1 MKFCEKLQKLR
12 KEKGYSQE
20 ELADLLDV
28 SRQAVS
34 KWESGTTYPEMDKL
48 LSLCKI
54 FNVTLDDLTNDE
66 VSTEKIKE
74 KNINSFSNL
83 VYTLLEMIGKSME
96 MFKIMNRREVVK
108 CISELFMLF
117 IILLL
122 FKIPFNILDESVG
135 KIFMNFP
142 SDVYRTLFSIWL
154 FFSTAI
160 YLVLFLSIFIYV
172 YKTRYLDKFDPDKIT
187 KFNKE
192 EVTQEKNEEL
202 EESTSKKEVIVK
214 TRPQK
219 ERHSFI
225 IFDILGTI
233 FNIFVKMFLFFMTIP
248 VVVLF
253 VVFIIITIL
262 MLIIQFIGIHY
273 IGLFIAFLGVSI
285 VSFVVMEIF
294 IRLLFSNAI
303 KFKKSFIFF
312 TIGLILGSTG
322 VAVSAVEIANTKY
335 IDDIPSGI
343 TTDVYEATINMKDN
357 LVLAPYL
364 YDAIYVVDDTIND
377 IKISVEYYKAFQT
390 IEASTYDRYLY
401 VHRSTNFENFRNIW
415 ELCKEN
421 LKDKVTYNYDELT
434 KYKVTIITNS
444 KNIELLKA
452 NKEQLEKE
460 REEDNNRYFYYEE
473 QINELNYELNKREQK
488 IGNLEENIKQLQ
500 NKINDLQE
508 RLDNIQNQFR

>member
-66 VSTEKIKE
+66 VSTKTIKE

-83 VYTLLEMIGKSME
+83 VYTLLEMIGKSIE
-96 MFKIMNRREVVK
+96 MFKSMHRREIVK
-108 CISELFMLF
+108 CISKLFILF
-117 IILLL
+117 IILLM
-122 FKIPFNILDESVG
+122 FRIPFSILDESVG
-135 KIFMNFP
+135 RIFMNFP
-142 SDVYRTLFSIWL
+142 GEVYRTLFSIWL
-154 FFSTAI
+154 FLSTAI
-160 YLVLFLSIFIYV
+160 YLVLFLAVFIYV
-172 YKTRYLDKFDPDKIT
+172 YKTRYLDKFDPDKVT
-187 KFNKE
+187 KENVESSKE
-192 EVTQEKNEEL
+192 EVKEENIKP
-202 EESTSKKEVIVK
+202 ETTNVK
-214 TRPQK
+214 VER
-219 ERHSFI
+219 ERHSFV
-225 IFDILGTI
+225 IFDILGAI
-233 FNIFVKMFLFFMTIP
+233 FNAFVKIFLFFMMIP

-253 VVFIIITIL
+253 VIFIIITIL

-273 IGLFIAFLGVSI
+273 IGLLIAFLGVSI

-294 IRLLFSNAI
+294 IRLLFNNSI
-303 KFKKSFIFF
+303 KFKKSFILF
-312 TIGLILGSTG
+312 TIGLILGSAG

-343 TTDVYEATINMKDN
+343 TMDVYEATINMKDN

-364 YDAIYVVDDTIND
+364 YDTHYVIDDTIND

-390 IEASTYDRYLY
+390 IEASTYDRYLN

-421 LKDKVTYNYDELT
+421 LKNKVTYNYDELT

-444 KNIELLKA
+444 KNIEVLKA
-452 NKEQLEKE
+452 NKEELEKE
-460 REEDNNRYFYYEE
+460 REEDNNRYFYYEK
-473 QINELNYELNKREQK
+473 QIDELNFELNKREQK
-488 IGNLEENIKQLQ
+488 IGNLEENINQLQ